1 MHPLYLPSPAPDS
14 KALKWGSRISPS
26 HSKIWP
32 LKSGRVQ
39 ANWRLFRKCKCLW
52 LTIFIS
58 DGAVNAL
65 YHASKQYYHNAIAY
79 KCKDLKIRRVW
90 HCLILTL
97 SYLKTKFLQH
107 TSPGSKETY
116 IGLVGARSQ
125 PGLVTTDH
133 RLFYTWMLFTQ
144 ASLLG
149 RCFCQSALVLHY
161 TTKYHHRTMQL
172 YNCTLYHEISSQ
184 NYATIQLYNI
194 LRQFTHSYFGY
205 FLLLSSFCNYLQ
217 RPM

>member
-1 MHPLYLPSPAPDS
+1 MHPLYLPSPVPDS

-65 YHASKQYYHNAIAY
+65 YHASKQCYDDAIAY
-79 KCKDLKIRRVW
+79 KCKGLKIRRVW

-116 IGLVGARSQ
+116 IGLVGARSR

-161 TTKYHHRTMQL
+161 
-172 YNCTLYHEISSQ
+172 SQ
-184 NYATIQLYNI
+184 NIIAQQIILTELFHKTFITQRNIITATIQLYNCTTFYDNLPI
-194 LRQFTHSYFGY
+194 LTSDTFHF
-205 FLLLSSFCNYLQ
+205 
-217 RPM
+217 

>member
-1 MHPLYLPSPAPDS
+1 M
-14 KALKWGSRISPS
+14 
-26 HSKIWP
+26 
-32 LKSGRVQ
+32 
-39 ANWRLFRKCKCLW
+39 LW
-52 LTIFIS
+52 LSRRSVVAILKLLIPKSLFNTNSLLFFGSMDFDSLKLYGAIFIS

-172 YNCTLYHEISSQ
+172 YNCTF
-184 NYATIQLYNI
+184 
-194 LRQFTHSYFGY
+194 LRQFTQFYVTYFS
-205 FLLLSSFCNYLQ
+205 LLVL
-217 RPM
+217 PM

>member
-1 MHPLYLPSPAPDS
+1 MHPLYLPSPVPDS

-65 YHASKQYYHNAIAY
+65 YHASKQYYYNAIAY

-116 IGLVGARSQ
+116 IGLVGARSR
-125 PGLVTTDH
+125 PGWVGYNRPPT
-133 RLFYTWMLFTQ
+133 
-144 ASLLG
+144 
-149 RCFCQSALVLHY
+149 VLHVDAVHPGIS
-161 TTKYHHRTMQL
+161 TGAL
-172 YNCTLYHEISSQ
+172 FLPVGPGPTLYHEISSQ

-194 LRQFTHSYFGY
+194 LRQFTHSYVGY

>member
-1 MHPLYLPSPAPDS
+1 M
-14 KALKWGSRISPS
+14 
-26 HSKIWP
+26 
-32 LKSGRVQ
+32 
-39 ANWRLFRKCKCLW
+39 LW
-52 LTIFIS
+52 LSRRSVVAILKLLIPMSLFNTNSLLFFGSMDFDSLKLYGAIFIS

-116 IGLVGARSQ
+116 IGLVGARSR

-161 TTKYHHRTMQL
+161 TTKYHHTKK
-172 YNCTLYHEISSQ
+172 YHHS
-184 NYATIQLYNI
+184 NYTTIQLYNI
-194 LRQFTHSYFGY
+194 LRQFTHSYVGY

>member
-1 MHPLYLPSPAPDS
+1 MIFKSLFNTNSVLFFGSMDFDSSKLYGA
-14 KALKWGSRISPS
+14 
-26 HSKIWP
+26 
-32 LKSGRVQ
+32 
-39 ANWRLFRKCKCLW
+39 
-52 LTIFIS
+52 IFIS

-116 IGLVGARSQ
+116 IGLVGARSR
-125 PGLVTTDH
+125 PGWVGYNRPPT
-133 RLFYTWMLFTQ
+133 
-144 ASLLG
+144 
-149 RCFCQSALVLHY
+149 VLHVDAVHPGIS
-161 TTKYHHRTMQL
+161 TGAL
-172 YNCTLYHEISSQ
+172 FLPVGPGPTLYHEISSQ

>member
-1 MHPLYLPSPAPDS
+1 MLWFLRRSVVAILKLLIPKSLFNTNSLLFFGSMDFDSLKLYGA
-14 KALKWGSRISPS
+14 
-26 HSKIWP
+26 
-32 LKSGRVQ
+32 
-39 ANWRLFRKCKCLW
+39 
-52 LTIFIS
+52 IFIS

-116 IGLVGARSQ
+116 IGLVGARSR
-125 PGLVTTDH
+125 PGWVGYNRPPT
-133 RLFYTWMLFTQ
+133 
-144 ASLLG
+144 
-149 RCFCQSALVLHY
+149 VLHVDAVHPGIS
-161 TTKYHHRTMQL
+161 TGAL
-172 YNCTLYHEISSQ
+172 FLPVDPGPTLYHEISSQ
-184 NYATIQLYNI
+184 NYGTIQLYNI
-194 LRQFTHSYFGY
+194 LRQFTHSYVGY

>member
-1 MHPLYLPSPAPDS
+1 MIFKSLFNANSVLFFGSMDFDSSKLYGA
-14 KALKWGSRISPS
+14 
-26 HSKIWP
+26 
-32 LKSGRVQ
+32 
-39 ANWRLFRKCKCLW
+39 
-52 LTIFIS
+52 IFIC

-65 YHASKQYYHNAIAY
+65 YHASKQCYDDAIAY
-79 KCKDLKIRRVW
+79 KCKGLKIRRVW

-161 TTKYHHRTMQL
+161 FTKYHCTTNNPHRAIPQNFHHTTKYYDR
-172 YNCTLYHEISSQ
+172 
-184 NYATIQLYNI
+184 AIQLYNYTTI
-194 LRQFTHSYFGY
+194 QHFYDSLPSFTSRTFHF
-205 FLLLSSFCNYLQ
+205 
-217 RPM
+217 